1 MTDTIYALSTP
12 VGGAIAVIRISG
24 PDTLCALRAVFSGK
38 IEHRYVAHGS
48 ITGADGSPIDDAMA
62 VYFQGPKSYTGEDMA
77 ELYIHGGYAVSRR
90 VLSRLSE
97 LPLRPAGPGEF
108 TRRAFINGKLDLA
121 RSEAVMD
128 LINASSSRGAASAL
142 EQLQGSLSRRIEKVE
157 EEILDLLSG
166 IDAAIDYP
174 EELEEDVFSA
184 LPEGIR
190 AARAEIDS
198 LISGGMASRMV
209 REGARIAILGRPNA
223 GKSSLFNAML
233 GEDRAIVTPEAG
245 TTRDILEGTLL
256 INGITARLFDTAGLR
271 EADSAAE
278 SIGISRARD
287 IVDRA
292 DLLLIA
298 MDGGDAVSHEERR
311 LLASPGRKLAVICK
325 SDLSDGAS
333 AFALAKDL
341 AKEYGVEAIGVSAV
355 TGEGVGALID
365 RIAELIAP
373 ECESALVTNSRHI
386 AALRECSA
394 ALSSALQTQEADCIA
409 TDLRSALIAL
419 GEITGKSV
427 DADVVDR
434 IFSRFCV
441 GK

>member
-24 PDTLCALRAVFSGK
+24 PDTLCALRAAFSGK

-48 ITGADGSPIDDAMA
+48 ITGADGSALDDAMA

-394 ALSSALQTQEADCIA
+394 ALSSALQTEEADCIA

>member
-24 PDTLCALRAVFSGK
+24 PDTLCALRAVFNGK
-38 IEHRYVAHGS
+38 TEHRYVAHGS
-48 ITGADGSPIDDAMA
+48 ITAADGSALDDAMA
-62 VYFQGPKSYTGEDMA
+62 VYFHGPKSYTGEDMA

-97 LPLRPAGPGEF
+97 LPLRPAVPGEF

-271 EADSAAE
+271 QADSAAE

-325 SDLSDGAS
+325 SDLSEGAA

-394 ALSSALQTQEADCIA
+394 ALSSALQTEEADCIA

>member
-24 PDTLCALRAVFSGK
+24 PDTLCALRAVFNGK
-38 IEHRYVAHGS
+38 TEHRYVAHGS
-48 ITGADGSPIDDAMA
+48 ITAEDGSALDDAMA

-271 EADSAAE
+271 QADSAAE

-325 SDLSDGAS
+325 SDLSDGAA
-333 AFALAKDL
+333 AFALAG
-341 AKEYGVEAIGVSAV
+341 EYGVEAIGVSAV

-394 ALSSALQTQEADCIA
+394 ALSSALQTEEADCIA

>member
-24 PDTLCALRAVFSGK
+24 ADTLCALRAAFSGK
-38 IEHRYVAHGS
+38 TEHRYVAHGS
-48 ITGADGSPIDDAMA
+48 ITAADGSALDDAMA

-209 REGARIAILGRPNA
+209 REGARIAIMGRPNA

-271 EADSAAE
+271 QADSAAE

-394 ALSSALQTQEADCIA
+394 ALSSALQTEEADCIA

>member
-24 PDTLCALRAVFSGK
+24 PDTLCALRAVFNGK
-38 IEHRYVAHGS
+38 TEHRYVAHGS
-48 ITGADGSPIDDAMA
+48 ITAEDGSALDDAMA

-142 EQLQGSLSRRIEKVE
+142 EQLQGSLSRRIEK
-157 EEILDLLSG
+157 
-166 IDAAIDYP
+166 
-174 EELEEDVFSA
+174 LEEDVFSA
-184 LPEGIR
+184 LPKGIR

-325 SDLSDGAS
+325 SDLSDGAA
-333 AFALAKDL
+333 AFALAG
-341 AKEYGVEAIGVSAV
+341 EYGVEAIGVSAV

-394 ALSSALQTQEADCIA
+394 ALSSALQTEEADCIA

>member
-24 PDTLCALRAVFSGK
+24 PDTLCALRAAFSGK

-48 ITGADGSPIDDAMA
+48 ITGADGSALDDAMA

-157 EEILDLLSG
+157 EKILDLLSG

-233 GEDRAIVTPEAG
+233 GEDR

-325 SDLSDGAS
+325 SDLSEGAA
-333 AFALAKDL
+333 AFALAG
-341 AKEYGVEAIGVSAV
+341 EYGVEAIGVSAV
-355 TGEGVGALID
+355 TGEGVDALID

-394 ALSSALQTQEADCIA
+394 ALSSALQTEEADCIA

>member
-1 MTDTIYALSTP
+1 MADTVYALSTP

-24 PDTLCALRAVFSGK
+24 PDTLPALRAVFSGE
-38 IEHRYVAHGS
+38 IRHRYVAHGS
-48 ITGADGSPIDDAMA
+48 ITGADGAPLDDAMA
-62 VYFQGPKSYTGEDMA
+62 VYFRGPNSYTGEDMA
-77 ELYIHGGYAVSRR
+77 ELYIHGGYAVSKG

-108 TRRAFINGKLDLA
+108 TRRAFMNGKLDLA

-128 LINASSSRGAASAL
+128 LVNASSSRSAASAL
-142 EQLQGSLSRRIEKVE
+142 EQLQGALSLRIKAVE
-157 EEILDLLSG
+157 EALLDLLSG

-184 LPEGIR
+184 LPASI
-190 AARAEIDS
+190 AAAKAEVDS

-233 GEDRAIVTPEAG
+233 GEERAIVTPEEG

-256 INGITARLFDTAGLR
+256 INGIAARLFDTAGLR
-271 EADSAAE
+271 EAGSAAE
-278 SIGISRARD
+278 SIGISRARE
-287 IVDRA
+287 IIDRA

-298 MDGGDAVSHEERR
+298 IDGGGEATDEERR
-311 LLASPGRKLAVICK
+311 LLSAPGRRLAVICK
-325 SDLSDGAS
+325 SDLSDGAA
-333 AFALAKDL
+333 AFALAR
-341 AKEYGVEAIGVSAV
+341 EYGVEAIGVSAV

-386 AALRECSA
+386 AALRECAGALSA
-394 ALSSALQTQEADCIA
+394 ALQAAEPDCIA
-409 TDLRSALIAL
+409 TDLRSALLAL
-419 GEITGKSV
+419 GEITGSAV
-427 DADVVDR
+427 DAEVVDR

>member
-48 ITGADGSPIDDAMA
+48 ITAADGSPIDDAMA

-394 ALSSALQTQEADCIA
+394 ALSSALQTEEADCIA

>member
-24 PDTLCALRAVFSGK
+24 ADTLCALRAAFSGK

-77 ELYIHGGYAVSRR
+77 E
-90 VLSRLSE
+90 
-97 LPLRPAGPGEF
+97 
-108 TRRAFINGKLDLA
+108 LDLA

-184 LPEGIR
+184 LPKGIR

-298 MDGGDAVSHEERR
+298 MDGGDAVAHEERR
-311 LLASPGRKLAVICK
+311 LLASPGRKLAVVCK
-325 SDLSDGAS
+325 SDLAEGAE
-333 AFALAKDL
+333 AFAL

-355 TGEGVGALID
+355 TCEGIDALID

-394 ALSSALQTQEADCIA
+394 ALSSALHTEEADCIA

>member
-24 PDTLCALRAVFSGK
+24 ADTLCALRAVFNGK
-38 IEHRYVAHGS
+38 TEHRYVAHGS
-48 ITGADGSPIDDAMA
+48 ITAADGSPIDDAMA

-223 GKSSLFNAML
+223 G
-233 GEDRAIVTPEAG
+233 
-245 TTRDILEGTLL
+245 
-256 INGITARLFDTAGLR
+256 
-271 EADSAAE
+271 
-278 SIGISRARD
+278 
-287 IVDRA
+287 
-292 DLLLIA
+292 
-298 MDGGDAVSHEERR
+298 
-311 LLASPGRKLAVICK
+311 
-325 SDLSDGAS
+325 
-333 AFALAKDL
+333 
-341 AKEYGVEAIGVSAV
+341 
-355 TGEGVGALID
+355 
-365 RIAELIAP
+365 
-373 ECESALVTNSRHI
+373 
-386 AALRECSA
+386 
-394 ALSSALQTQEADCIA
+394 
-409 TDLRSALIAL
+409 
-419 GEITGKSV
+419 
-427 DADVVDR
+427 
-434 IFSRFCV
+434 
-441 GK
+441 

>member
-1 MTDTIYALSTP
+1 M
-12 VGGAIAVIRISG
+12 
-24 PDTLCALRAVFSGK
+24 
-38 IEHRYVAHGS
+38 
-48 ITGADGSPIDDAMA
+48 
-62 VYFQGPKSYTGEDMA
+62 
-77 ELYIHGGYAVSRR
+77 
-90 VLSRLSE
+90 
-97 LPLRPAGPGEF
+97 
-108 TRRAFINGKLDLA
+108 
-121 RSEAVMD
+121 
-128 LINASSSRGAASAL
+128 
-142 EQLQGSLSRRIEKVE
+142 
-157 EEILDLLSG
+157 
-166 IDAAIDYP
+166 
-174 EELEEDVFSA
+174 EEDVFSA

-325 SDLSDGAS
+325 SDLSDGAE
-333 AFALAKDL
+333 AFAL

-365 RIAELIAP
+365 RIAELIA
-373 ECESALVTNSRHI
+373 
-386 AALRECSA
+386 
-394 ALSSALQTQEADCIA
+394 
-409 TDLRSALIAL
+409 RSAKAPSSQTAAISQPL
-419 GEITGKSV
+419 GNAPRRSPPPSKQRRRTASPPTF
-427 DADVVDR
+427 AR
-434 IFSRFCV
+434 RSSPWAR
-441 GK
+441 

>member
-24 PDTLCALRAVFSGK
+24 PDTLPALRAAFSGK
-38 IEHRYVAHGS
+38 TEHRYVAHGS
-48 ITGADGSPIDDAMA
+48 IIAADGSALDDAMA

-190 AARAEIDS
+190 AARAEIDF

-325 SDLSDGAS
+325 SDLSDGAA
-333 AFALAKDL
+333 AFALAG
-341 AKEYGVEAIGVSAV
+341 EYGVEAIGVSAP
-355 TGEGVGALID
+355 GQWS
-365 RIAELIAP
+365 P
-373 ECESALVTNSRHI
+373 
-386 AALRECSA
+386 
-394 ALSSALQTQEADCIA
+394 
-409 TDLRSALIAL
+409 
-419 GEITGKSV
+419 
-427 DADVVDR
+427 
-434 IFSRFCV
+434 
-441 GK
+441 

>member
-24 PDTLCALRAVFSGK
+24 ADTLCALRAAFSGK
-38 IEHRYVAHGS
+38 TEHRYVAHGS
-48 ITGADGSPIDDAMA
+48 ITAADGSALDDAMA

-90 VLSRLSE
+90 V

-271 EADSAAE
+271 QADSAAE

-325 SDLSDGAS
+325 SDLSDGAA
-333 AFALAKDL
+333 AFALAG
-341 AKEYGVEAIGVSAV
+341 EYGVEAIGVSAV

-394 ALSSALQTQEADCIA
+394 ALSSALQTEEADCIA

>member
-24 PDTLCALRAVFSGK
+24 ADTLCALRAVFSGK
-38 IEHRYVAHGS
+38 TEHRYVAHGS
-48 ITGADGSPIDDAMA
+48 IIAADGSALDDAMA

-90 VLSRLSE
+90 VLSRLAE
-97 LPLRPAGPGEF
+97 LPLHPAGPGEF
-108 TRRAFINGKLDLA
+108 TRRAFINGKL
-121 RSEAVMD
+121 D

-190 AARAEIDS
+190 AAGAEIDS

-325 SDLSDGAS
+325 SDLSDGAA
-333 AFALAKDL
+333 AFAL

-394 ALSSALQTQEADCIA
+394 ALSSALQTEEADCIA

>member
-1 MTDTIYALSTP
+1 
-12 VGGAIAVIRISG
+12 
-24 PDTLCALRAVFSGK
+24 
-38 IEHRYVAHGS
+38 
-48 ITGADGSPIDDAMA
+48 
-62 VYFQGPKSYTGEDMA
+62 
-77 ELYIHGGYAVSRR
+77 
-90 VLSRLSE
+90 
-97 LPLRPAGPGEF
+97 
-108 TRRAFINGKLDLA
+108 
-121 RSEAVMD
+121 
-128 LINASSSRGAASAL
+128 
-142 EQLQGSLSRRIEKVE
+142 
-157 EEILDLLSG
+157 
-166 IDAAIDYP
+166 
-174 EELEEDVFSA
+174 
-184 LPEGIR
+184 
-190 AARAEIDS
+190 
-198 LISGGMASRMV
+198 
-209 REGARIAILGRPNA
+209 
-223 GKSSLFNAML
+223 ML
-233 GEDRAIVTPEAG
+233 GEDRAIVTAEAG
-245 TTRDILEGTLL
+245 TTRYILEGTLL

-271 EADSAAE
+271 EAASAAE

-325 SDLSDGAS
+325 SDLSEGAA
-333 AFALAKDL
+333 AFALAE
-341 AKEYGVEAIGVSAV
+341 EYGVEAIGVSAV

-394 ALSSALQTQEADCIA
+394 ALSSALQTEEADCIA

>member
-24 PDTLCALRAVFSGK
+24 PDTLPALRAVFSGK
-38 IEHRYVAHGS
+38 TEHRYVAHGS
-48 ITGADGSPIDDAMA
+48 ITAEDGSPIDDAMA

-90 VLSRLSE
+90 DRLSE
-97 LPLRPAGPGEF
+97 LSLRPAGPGEF

-271 EADSAAE
+271 DADSAAE

-311 LLASPGRKLAVICK
+311 LLASPGRKLAVVCK
-325 SDLSDGAS
+325 SDLSDGAA
-333 AFALAKDL
+333 AFALAG
-341 AKEYGVEAIGVSAV
+341 EYGVEAIGVSAV

-394 ALSSALQTQEADCIA
+394 ALSSALQTEEADCIA

>member
-24 PDTLCALRAVFSGK
+24 PDTLCALRAAFSGK
-38 IEHRYVAHGS
+38 IDHRYVAHGS
-48 ITGADGSPIDDAMA
+48 ITAEDGSPIDDAMA

-90 VLSRLSE
+90 VLDRLSE

-394 ALSSALQTQEADCIA
+394 ALSSALQTEEADCIA

>member
-24 PDTLCALRAVFSGK
+24 ADTLCALRAVFSGK

-48 ITGADGSPIDDAMA
+48 ITGADGSALDDAMA

-271 EADSAAE
+271 QADSAAE

-394 ALSSALQTQEADCIA
+394 ALSSALQTEEADCIA

>member
-311 LLASPGRKLAVICK
+311 LLASPGRKLAVIW
-325 SDLSDGAS
+325 
-333 AFALAKDL
+333 
-341 AKEYGVEAIGVSAV
+341 
-355 TGEGVGALID
+355 
-365 RIAELIAP
+365 
-373 ECESALVTNSRHI
+373 
-386 AALRECSA
+386 
-394 ALSSALQTQEADCIA
+394 QERPFRRRGG
-409 TDLRSALIAL
+409 LRSCKGVRRGGHRRERGHGRGGRRAHRPHRRAYRPGSAKAPSSQTAAISQPL
-419 GEITGKSV
+419 GNAPRRSPPPSKQRRRTASPPTFARRSSPWARITGKSV

>member
-24 PDTLCALRAVFSGK
+24 PDTLCALRAAFSGK
-38 IEHRYVAHGS
+38 IDHRYVAHGS
-48 ITGADGSPIDDAMA
+48 ITAEDGSPIDDAMA

-90 VLSRLSE
+90 VLDRLSE

-184 LPEGIR
+184 LPKGIR

-394 ALSSALQTQEADCIA
+394 ALSSALQTEEADCIA